1 MKETRFHKQFFTL
14 PNILSYF
21 RFALIPVILWLY
33 CGKADYTAAAW
44 VMAVSAATD
53 VIDGWIARHF
63 NLVTDWGKIV
73 DPFADK
79 LTQIAIAFCLAWRY
93 PPVWFLLAFLVAKEF
108 YMGLIG
114 LIFIKKTDTVEG
126 SVWYGKATTV
136 LFFFIALVMLVAP
149 TLPQGAILAMVALEC
164 GMLLLSLVLY
174 TLRYIRL
181 YRELQADGAL
191 PEPKAKHL

>member
-1 MKETRFHKQFFTL
+1 MQNTRFHKQFFTL
-14 PNILSYF
+14 PNILTYF

-33 CGKADYTAAAW
+33 CSKTDYTAAAW
-44 VMAVSAATD
+44 MMAVSAATD

-63 NLVTDWGKIV
+63 NLVTDWGKII

-93 PPVWFLLAFLVAKEF
+93 PLVWFLLAFLVVKEF

-136 LFFFIALVMLVAP
+136 LFFFIALVMIVAP
-149 TLPQGAILAMVALEC
+149 TLPQWAILSMVIAESA
-164 GMLLLSLVLY
+164 MLLLSQILY

-181 YRELQADGAL
+181 YRALRQEGSL
-191 PEPKAKHL
+191 PEAKAKHL

>member
-1 MKETRFHKQFFTL
+1 MKKTRFHQQFFTL

-33 CGKADYTAAAW
+33 CFRADYTAAAW

-63 NLVTDWGKIV
+63 NLVTDWGKII

-93 PPVWFLLAFLVAKEF
+93 PPVWILLAFLVVKEF

-126 SVWYGKATTV
+126 AEWHGKAATV
-136 LFFFIALVMLVAP
+136 AFFLVALVMILAP
-149 TLPQGAILAMVALEC
+149 SLNEGVILAMVLGEC
-164 GMLLLSLVLY
+164 GLLLLSQILY
-174 TLRYIRL
+174 TLRYVRL
-181 YRELQADGAL
+181 YRKMQQEGAL
-191 PEPKAKHL
+191 PETKTQHL

>member
-1 MKETRFHKQFFTL
+1 MKQGRFHKQYFTL
-14 PNILSYF
+14 PNILTYF

-33 CGKADYTAAAW
+33 CFKANYAAAAW

-63 NLVTDWGKIV
+63 NLVTDWGKII

-79 LTQIAIAFCLAWRY
+79 FTQIAIAFCLAWRY
-93 PPVWFLLAFLVAKEF
+93 PLVWLLLGFLLVKEF

-126 SVWYGKATTV
+126 SVWYGKFTTV
-136 LFFFIALVMLVAP
+136 LFFFIALVMIVAP
-149 TLPQGAILAMVALEC
+149 ELPHWAILAMVLAEC
-164 GMLLLSLVLY
+164 GMLLLSQILY

-181 YRELQADGAL
+181 YRELRQEGIL
-191 PEPKAKHL
+191 PEPKTKHL